1 MQQFFSTE
9 LAPCPYL
16 PERAERRLVTSLDRA
31 DADERHERLMQVGFR
46 RAQRFA
52 YRPACPGCR
61 ACVPVRIPV
70 ARFALS
76 RGWRRILRRNADLV
90 ARQRPLLATEEQFAL
105 FSRYLAARHAEGG
118 MSAMSW
124 ADYRAMVD
132 DSPVAGLMAEWRRA
146 DGSLIAVS
154 LTDRSASG
162 LSGVYKFFD
171 PDEGRRS
178 LGSLIVLWH
187 IQRARELQLPYV
199 YLGYWIAG
207 SAKMAY
213 KARFR
218 PLEQLTAYGWEAM
231 EGVPGPTADEP
242 AAFRS
247 KEEASV
253 A

>member
-1 MQQFFSTE
+1 MKLFFSTE

-16 PERAERRLVTSLDRA
+16 PGRSERRLVTALDRP
-31 DADERHERLMQVGFR
+31 DADRRHEQLMQTGFR
-46 RAQRFA
+46 RAQRFV

-70 ARFALS
+70 ERFVMTRS
-76 RGWRRILRRNADLV
+76 WRRILRHNADL
-90 ARQRPLLATEEQFAL
+90 AATERRLAATEEQFAL
-105 FSRYLAARHAEGG
+105 FTRYLAGRHAKGG

-124 ADYRAMVD
+124 ADYRAMVN
-132 DSPVAGLMAEWRRA
+132 DSPVAGLMAEWRRD
-146 DGSLIAVS
+146 DGSLIAVT
-154 LTDRSASG
+154 LTDKCESG

-171 PDEGRRS
+171 PDEARRS

-187 IQRARELQLPYV
+187 VQRALELQLPYV

-213 KARFR
+213 KARFQ
-218 PLEQLTAYGWEAM
+218 PLEQLTDDGWRPLLKAADAAATGEA
-231 EGVPGPTADEP
+231 V
-242 AAFRS
+242 
-247 KEEASV
+247 SV

>member
-1 MQQFFSTE
+1 MKLFFSTE

-16 PERAERRLVTSLDRA
+16 PDRSERRLVTALDRP
-31 DADERHERLMQVGFR
+31 DPDRRHEQLMQAGFR
-46 RAQRFA
+46 RAQRFV

-70 ARFALS
+70 ARFVMTRS
-76 RGWRRILRRNADLV
+76 WRRILRHNTDLSAAERRLV
-90 ARQRPLLATEEQFAL
+90 ATEEQYAL
-105 FSRYLAARHAEGG
+105 FSRYLAGRHAEGG

-124 ADYRAMVD
+124 QDYRAMVN
-132 DSPVAGLMAEWRRA
+132 DSPVAGLVAEWRRA

-154 LTDRSASG
+154 LTDSCESG

-187 IQRARELQLPYV
+187 VQRALELGLPYV

-213 KARFR
+213 KARFQ
-218 PLEQLTAYGWEAM
+218 PLERLTDDGWEPM
-231 EGVPGPTADEP
+231 PK
-242 AAFRS
+242 AAAQVLAAKS
-247 KEEASV
+247 AV
-253 A
+253 NAA

>member
-1 MQQFFSTE
+1 MHLYFATD

-16 PERAERRLVTSLDRA
+16 PDRSERRLVTALEGAGA
-31 DADERHERLMQVGFR
+31 DQRHEQLMQIGFR

-70 ARFALS
+70 ASFEMT
-76 RGWRRILRRNADLV
+76 RGWRRILRHNADLV
-90 ARQRPLLATEEQFAL
+90 VTERPLVGTEEQFAL
-105 FSRYLAARHAEGG
+105 FQRYLTGRHAEGG
-118 MSAMSW
+118 MASMDW
-124 ADYRAMVD
+124 ADYRTMVGETTVD
-132 DSPVAGLMAEWRRA
+132 GLLAEWRRP

-154 LTDRSASG
+154 LTDRCLSG

-171 PDEGRRS
+171 PDDRKRS

-187 IQRARELQLPYV
+187 VQRAQELALPYV
-199 YLGYWIAG
+199 YLGYWVAG
-207 SAKMAY
+207 SPKMDY

-218 PLEQLTAYGWEAM
+218 PLERLTEAGWQPM
-231 EGVPGPTADEP
+231 EEP
-242 AAFRS
+242 ATEDAES
-247 KEEASV
+247 PDPAPNKVISA

>member
-1 MQQFFSTE
+1 MHLFFSTE

-16 PERAERRLVTSLDRA
+16 PNRAERRLVTSLDRS
-31 DADERHERLMQVGFR
+31 DADDRHERLMQTGFR

-70 ARFALS
+70 ARFVMT
-76 RGWRRILRRNADLV
+76 RGWRRILRRNADLS
-90 ARQRPLLATEEQFAL
+90 ACERPLVATEEQFEL
-105 FSRYLAARHAEGG
+105 FSRYLLGRHAEGG

-124 ADYRAMVD
+124 TDYRAMVD
-132 DSPVAGLMAEWRRA
+132 DSPVAGLVAEWRRP

-154 LTDRSASG
+154 LTDRCASG

-171 PDEGRRS
+171 PNEARRS

-187 IQRARELQLPYV
+187 VQRARELRLPYV
-199 YLGYWIAG
+199 YLGYWVAG

-218 PLEQLTAYGWEAM
+218 PLEQLTVEGWQAMPDEA
-231 EGVPGPTADEP
+231 EAAAEP
-242 AAFRS
+242 AAARRREKVS
-247 KEEASV
+247 A